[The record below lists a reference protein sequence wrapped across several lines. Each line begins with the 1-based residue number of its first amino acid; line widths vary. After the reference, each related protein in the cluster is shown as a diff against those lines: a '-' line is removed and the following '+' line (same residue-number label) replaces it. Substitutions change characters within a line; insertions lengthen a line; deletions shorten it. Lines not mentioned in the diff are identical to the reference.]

1 MIYELRTYRCVP
13 GGIATLHKLMEE
25 LAVPLFE
32 KVGMTVV
39 GCWTPEVGGDTN
51 SLVYLL
57 GYEDMGAREKTW
69 EAFFA
74 APEWTEGLPEYGK
87 AFGGPFVASTD
98 SMFLKPAG
106 YSPLK

>member
-13 GGIATLHKLMEE
+13 GGMSTMHQLMEE

-32 KVGMTVV
+32 KVGMTFV
-39 GCWTPEVGGDTN
+39 GGWTPEVGGDTN

-57 GYEDMGAREKTW
+57 AYEDMGAREKAW
-69 EAFFA
+69 ESFFDDPQWKA
-74 APEWTEGLPEYGK
+74 DLPKYGK
-87 AFGGPFVASTD
+87 SFGGPIVASTD
-98 SMFLKPAG
+98 SMFLKSTD